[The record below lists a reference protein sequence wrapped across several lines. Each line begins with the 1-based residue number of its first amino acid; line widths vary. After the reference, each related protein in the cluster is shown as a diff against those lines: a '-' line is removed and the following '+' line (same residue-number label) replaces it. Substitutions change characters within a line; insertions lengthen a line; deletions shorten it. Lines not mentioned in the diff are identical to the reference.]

1 MADSNKKKPGVLTF
15 DYTFRFHNGVV
26 QKFSIDLDETT
37 LILIPRER
45 NEYPDWTRLDYCKCP
60 NCTFTS
66 PERER
71 CPIAENLADLID
83 FFKAEVSYEKV
94 EVIIETPL
102 RTYSKNAS
110 LQEGISSLLGIYM
123 TTSDCPVMQKLKPMV
138 KFHLPFASVDETI
151 YRAVTMYLFG
161 QILRYRKG
169 QTADWELKGLVK
181 IYDEV
186 RKVNIAFCQR
196 LKNVALEDANVNA
209 LVILDNF
216 ANYIKFSIDMDM
228 VYEFEY
234 LFDMYL
240 D

>member
-1 MADSNKKKPGVLTF
+1 MADNKKNKPGVLTF
-15 DYTFRFHNGVV
+15 NYTFKFHNGVV
-26 QKFSIDLDETT
+26 RHFAIDLDETT

-45 NEYPDWTRLDYCKCP
+45 SEYPDWTKLNFCKCP
-60 NCTFTS
+60 NCCYKAD
-66 PERER
+66 ERDR

-102 RTYSKNAS
+102 RTYSKMAS

-123 TTSDCPVMQKLKPMV
+123 PTSECPVMQKLKPMV
-138 KFHLPFASVDETI
+138 KFHLPFASVDETT
-151 YRAVTMYLFG
+151 YRALTMYMFA
-161 QILRYRKG
+161 QHLRYKKG
-169 QTADWELKGLVK
+169 QKPDWDLKGLVG

-196 LKNVALEDANVNA
+196 LKKVALEDANVNA

-216 ANYIKFSIDMDM
+216 ANYIKFSIDMEM
-228 VYEFEY
+228 VFEFEY